1 MKDTN
6 KQVKNTPFPSVT
18 ICTEGIN
25 MDAVIKALN
34 EDFNIWMIDRKNS
47 TSSAASAHDRYTA
60 EQQRSNLKAFLFDIF
75 SINSSANISIE
86 DIALAYLSP
95 NPDK

>member
-25 MDAVIKALN
+25 MDAVMEAFN
-34 EDFNIWMIDRKNS
+34 EDFNSWMIDRKNS
-47 TSSAASAHDRYTA
+47 TSTAAAQDRYTEEEHRA
-60 EQQRSNLKAFLFDIF
+60 NYKAFLYDIF
-75 SINSSANISIE
+75 SINSTTNISIKV
-86 DIALAYLSP
+86 IALAYLSP
-95 NPDK
+95 DPDK

>member
-25 MDAVIKALN
+25 MDAVIKAFN
-34 EDFNIWMIDRKNS
+34 EDFNSWMIDRKNS
-47 TSSAASAHDRYTA
+47 TSTAAAHSRYTEEEHRA
-60 EQQRSNLKAFLFDIF
+60 NYKAFLFVC
-75 SINSSANISIE
+75 
-86 DIALAYLSP
+86 
-95 NPDK
+95 